1 MSRDRSRVS
10 SRASQESTYL
20 VCKKTRIFKIPALIE
35 HLIAKRDLDCPFACA
50 CYIAAE
56 YLFQSCQIRSGGQD
70 YERLDNG
77 EHVPGI
83 REPVPGLHG
92 DQAKTSAAACDR
104 VFGLGQ
110 DDIATTSAVQ
120 QVKSALGGICACV
133 CVFDVL
139 SYCHVCMTFVFTC

>member
-1 MSRDRSRVS
+1 
-10 SRASQESTYL
+10 
-20 VCKKTRIFKIPALIE
+20 
-35 HLIAKRDLDCPFACA
+35 
-50 CYIAAE
+50 
-56 YLFQSCQIRSGGQD
+56 
-70 YERLDNG
+70 
-77 EHVPGI
+77 VPGI

-139 SYCHVCMTFVFTC
+139 SYCHVCMTLVFTC